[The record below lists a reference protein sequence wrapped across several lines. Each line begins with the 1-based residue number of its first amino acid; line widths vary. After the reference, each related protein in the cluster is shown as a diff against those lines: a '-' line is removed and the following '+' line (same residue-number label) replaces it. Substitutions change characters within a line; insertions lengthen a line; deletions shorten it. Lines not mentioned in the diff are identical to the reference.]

1 MDLHG
6 KAILDLGC
14 GEGRY
19 FRTLKEK
26 GAVVTGID
34 PVPQFV
40 KHARSMDP
48 ESRYV
53 EGVAEPLLLED
64 GSFDIALGYRSFV
77 ETKGSWKQRGQ
88 DSLIGLNLVIPSSSH
103 LDYAGLITS

>member
-1 MDLHG
+1 MSRDAGIRKWIQSANAWIAEQDTDGDWSRRAILAPALEGILLDLHG

-14 GEGRY
+14 GEGCY

-26 GAVVTGID
+26 GAVDTGID
-34 PVPQFV
+34 PIPQFV

-53 EGVAEPLLLED
+53 EGVAEPP
-64 GSFDIALGYRSFV
+64 V
-77 ETKGSWKQRGQ
+77 T
-88 DSLIGLNLVIPSSSH
+88 
-103 LDYAGLITS
+103 